1 MSDRLPTNDRS
12 HLNKS
17 LGRSTPWNSRFSL
30 STSRFL
36 TLFPLLESLLQNTV
50 FTGFYSPPS
59 AKKLIFFEEM
69 IKALTVLSAISAVSA
84 QGAVWYGISPDD
96 SVPGQVNLFEMT
108 PQGQIIRGVATIVTR
123 DDEYPKTGTL
133 HCSWTTDMCWFAT
146 GVAGPYI
153 QDAIIGVNR
162 RTGTQVFRHEIPTGI

>member
-1 MSDRLPTNDRS
+1 V
-12 HLNKS
+12 
-17 LGRSTPWNSRFSL
+17 
-30 STSRFL
+30 
-36 TLFPLLESLLQNTV
+36 LESLLQNTFLQFLPV
-50 FTGFYSPPS
+50 FFITRFW
-59 AKKLIFFEEM
+59 AKKLLFFEEM